1 MCFFKMLFKPYWFF
15 ISLKITLNQF
25 AMKQFILFPFI
36 LIALIC
42 AFVYAWWPESN
53 VTTNS

>member
-1 MCFFKMLFKPYWFF
+1 
-15 ISLKITLNQF
+15 
-25 AMKQFILFPFI
+25 MKQFILFPFI

-53 VTTNS
+53 V